1 MFCCPL
7 CEETVS
13 DCICGFGVE
22 KENDKS
28 ITLTS
33 EDDLRVCAA
42 CGVFTKSC
50 LCDFQCNNLNL
61 DTGICSKCGVFQ
73 PGHQVCPRV
82 VISSES
88 KSLKSGESI
97 RIKSNIIITEFV
109 GDNAGFLTI
118 SRKPQNYWLGSVV
131 N

>member
-7 CEETVS
+7 CEENVS
-13 DCICGFGVE
+13 ECICGFGVE

-50 LCDFQCNNLNL
+50 LCDFQRHNLNL

-73 PGHQVCPRV
+73 PGNQVCPTV
-82 VISSES
+82 VISDQVITSTPKMES
-88 KSLKSGESI
+88 TRGG
-97 RIKSNIIITEFV
+97 NF
-109 GDNAGFLTI
+109 
-118 SRKPQNYWLGSVV
+118 SRKSALTM
-131 N
+131 